1 MSGPCF
7 NVQYDQTPLEKLSIP
22 KGKWTWNPTFTE
34 MRAAKAWGVWP
45 PSDFYKA
52 SKEDQAIAVTV
63 YLDEMGIAA
72 YQSKVD
78 EAESRRKFKTS
89 DQPDSD

>member
-1 MSGPCF
+1 M
-7 NVQYDQTPLEKLSIP
+7 
-22 KGKWTWNPTFTE
+22 
-34 MRAAKAWGVWP
+34 WP

-52 SKEDQAIAVTV
+52 SKEDQAIAIAV

-78 EAESRRKFKTS
+78 EAENKRKWKAS
-89 DQPDSD
+89 EQPDSD